1 MEKFLKEQIITYI
14 GNKRALLDFIQD
26 GLDIA
31 KKDLGKDKISFCDLF
46 SGSGIVARF
55 AKAHSN
61 FIIANDL
68 EFYSKIINE
77 CYLTNKT
84 SELLEEIDYFFTKI
98 SNTQKL
104 KKGFITEL
112 YSPKDDKN
120 ITKFDRAFYT
130 NQNALIID
138 TIRQNIDEFSPSNLK
153 PYFLAPLLYE
163 ASVHANTGGVF
174 KGFYKNKKGVGE
186 FGGSGK
192 NALVRIKGEI
202 SLKKPLFSKFNVPF
216 EVMQCDANTLAKSID
231 TDVCYIDPPYNQHP
245 YGSNY
250 FMLNLIA
257 KYEKPTEISE
267 ISGITKDWNRSIFNQ
282 KRNAKDALL
291 NIANDLKSKFILI
304 SYNSEGFVKKD
315 EFIKGL
321 EKLGKVQVLDQK
333 YNAFRASR
341 NLKNRNT
348 HVKELL
354 FILKKW

>member
-14 GNKRALLDFIQD
+14 GNKRALLGFIED
-26 GLDIA
+26 GLNIT
-31 KKDLGKDKISFCDLF
+31 KNELGKDKISFCDLF
-46 SGSGIVARF
+46 SGSGVVARF
-55 AKAHSN
+55 AKSHSN
-61 FIIANDL
+61 FIVANDL
-68 EFYSKIINE
+68 ELYSKVINE
-77 CYLTNKT
+77 CYLSNQTT
-84 SELLEEIDYFFTKI
+84 ELIEQINTFFPKI
-98 SNTQKL
+98 SSTKEL

-138 TIRQNIDEFSPSNLK
+138 TIRQNINEFCPSNLR

-163 ASVHANTGGVF
+163 ASVHANTGGIF
-174 KGFYKNKKGVGE
+174 KGFYKNKNGVGE

-192 NALVRIKGEI
+192 NAMSRIVGKI
-202 SLKKPLFSKFNVPF
+202 SLKKPIFSKFNVDF
-216 EVMQCDANTLAKSID
+216 QVIQSDANALSKSID

-257 KYEKPTEISE
+257 NYKKPTEISE

-282 KRNAKDALL
+282 RRSAKDALL
-291 NIANDLKSKFILI
+291 DIVNNLKSKFVLI
-304 SYNSEGFVKKD
+304 SYNSEGFVKQD
-315 EFIKGL
+315 EFINGL
-321 EKLGKVQVLDQK
+321 EKFGKVKVIDQK

-354 FILKKW
+354 FILKKC